1 MGRTKLHGKYDTTT
15 QDKTGQ
21 SWGRTG
27 PEGGDLLFP
36 EHTSCTVEGVFVFGL
51 CLDRLHSCLDGI
63 KRHGDIA
70 AIGMINEKGSWFA
83 RGITYTVMIPARPP
97 IPKVL
102 IAPSFS
108 PGAA

>member
-1 MGRTKLHGKYDTTT
+1 M
-15 QDKTGQ
+15 
-21 SWGRTG
+21 
-27 PEGGDLLFP
+27 
-36 EHTSCTVEGVFVFGL
+36 EGVFVFGL
-51 CLDRLHSCLDGI
+51 CLDRLHSCLDGV

-70 AIGMINEKGSWFA
+70 VIEMVSEMGSWFA